1 MFINR
6 NTAHWSHSADLFIYF
21 YLTHI
26 THWSVSL
33 EWRHNS
39 IVQHNIFTWFVRIW
53 CVRIRTQ
60 DNSQLITTLGHYI
73 ADNCRLW
80 HASVRINRI
89 KMCKC
94 GKRAWNR
101 LWKRFDYEC
110 LLLFFLF
117 KHLTLNSA
125 CCHSFLSFF
134 NTALNLELLYFHL
147 HSNIL
152 VFAIEKKASQA
163 RVLNIQRGREWAAS
177 RPSLRFPLAACVNN
191 TNKFTRDTCLH
202 P

>member
-6 NTAHWSHSADLFIYF
+6 NTAHWSHSDDLFIYF
-21 YLTHI
+21 HLTHI

-53 CVRIRTQ
+53 SVRIRTQ

-89 KMCKC
+89 KMCKW

-117 KHLTLNSA
+117 KHLTSVRTLLPLIFLTFQCGVEFRISLFSFA
-125 CCHSFLSFF
+125 LKHFGVCHRKKRQ
-134 NTALNLELLYFHL
+134 AKC
-147 HSNIL
+147 
-152 VFAIEKKASQA
+152 VF
-163 RVLNIQRGREWAAS
+163 
-177 RPSLRFPLAACVNN
+177 
-191 TNKFTRDTCLH
+191 
-202 P
+202 